1 MKRDY
6 ILMYL
11 IEQKGLL
18 NVNQILSNIW
28 KQIWHLK
35 LKILVRDP
43 WGKLGFM
50 QRVIKELI
58 ALEIR
63 YD

>member
-1 MKRDY
+1 
-6 ILMYL
+6 MYL

-18 NVNQILSNIW
+18 NVNQILSNIY

-35 LKILVRDP
+35 LKILGWDP
-43 WGKLGFM
+43 WGEIGFM